1 MVRVLSTMILTHVS
15 KASVHDCEH
24 VGKALVRKF
33 PFLKEYVSL
42 MLPVFLFIVTYYIHI
57 AIVVS
62 IYVCEMSE
70 LQQAS

>member
-15 KASVHDCEH
+15 KASVHDCEQ
-24 VGKALVRKF
+24 VGKALVKKF

-42 MLPVFLFIVTYYIHI
+42 ILPVFFIVINYTHI
-57 AIVVS
+57 AIMVS
-62 IYVCEMSE
+62 IYVCEMSK